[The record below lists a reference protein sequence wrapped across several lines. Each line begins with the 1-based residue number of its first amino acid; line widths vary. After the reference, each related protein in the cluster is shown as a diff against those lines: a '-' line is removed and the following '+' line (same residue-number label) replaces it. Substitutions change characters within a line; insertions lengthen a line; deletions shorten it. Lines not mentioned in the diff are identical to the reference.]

1 MSNRDSFAQA
11 LRCFADTRRRNE
23 YFHLYSDDIV
33 VHGYQGI
40 EPGLDS
46 VKQFYYG
53 FWRVFPDA
61 QVIAQD
67 LIGEGD
73 TLVARYTTMGTMHE
87 EFMGVAATG
96 QRIELPGISIL
107 HFRNGQCFERWTCS
121 DSLILLNQIGA
132 SVGGA
137 SLFQRNN
144 ISDFPSSG
152 RVRVVSGWATIRP

>member
-1 MSNRDSFAQA
+1 MSNREIFAQA
-11 LRCFADTRRRNE
+11 LKCFADPQRRNE
-23 YFHLYSDDIV
+23 YFHFYSQDII

-46 VKQFYYG
+46 VKQFYSA

-73 TLVARYTTMGTMHE
+73 TLVARYTITGTMHE
-87 EFMGVAATG
+87 GFMGVAATG

-107 HFRNGQCFERWTCS
+107 HFRNSQCFERWTCS

-132 SVGGA
+132 SVAGTT
-137 SLFQRNN
+137 R
-144 ISDFPSSG
+144 
-152 RVRVVSGWATIRP
+152 